1 MQFIAGDQQLK
12 KWVIGLATVGLLLMT
27 GCGHQ
32 QGKQTGAAASRSRQ
46 VAASERARSKVRR
59 AASSQ
64 SARRAATSKASAASA
79 AAAASRAKQAALPAS
94 LTAELTKTV
103 SDLTG
108 TYSIYLSDPQT
119 GATWSYHNQA
129 QRSASVIKLFIMGYA
144 FKEALAGQ
152 FDMNATYTLRAQDI
166 VGGTGS
172 LQGMAV
178 GTRLTNSQLITKMIQ
193 VSDNTATNVLIT
205 RLGGFAPINAYAKS
219 VGATATT
226 LARKMLDTS
235 ALARGVDNQTSAH
248 DLGVFLTKL
257 AENKLAGAKADTQ
270 MLGIL
275 AGQTN
280 RTKLPAQVP
289 SGVTTYNKTGEY
301 DSPYGVENDAAIF
314 KAGSHSRIIV
324 VLSQGGVLTQQ
335 VSAMNQIGRLV
346 GRSLLTAH

>member
-1 MQFIAGDQQLK
+1 MK
-12 KWVIGLATVGLLLMT
+12 KWVIGLATLDLLLLT

-32 QGKQTGAAASRSRQ
+32 QDKQTEATASRSRQ
-46 VAASERARSKVRR
+46 VAASKRASNK
-59 AASSQ
+59 
-64 SARRAATSKASAASA
+64 ARRAAANRASAAS

-94 LTAELTKTV
+94 LTAELTKAV
-103 SDLTG
+103 SGLTG

-144 FKEALAGQ
+144 FKEALAGH
-152 FDMNATYTLRAQDI
+152 FDMNAIYTLRAQDI

-172 LQGMAV
+172 LQSMAV
-178 GTRLTNSQLITKMIQ
+178 GTRLTNLQLITKMIQ

-257 AENKLAGAKADTQ
+257 AENKLAGARADTQ

-314 KAGSHSRIIV
+314 TAGSHSRVIV
-324 VLSQGGVLTQQ
+324 VLSQAGVLAQQ
-335 VSAMNQIGRLV
+335 VRAMNQIGRLV
-346 GRSLLTAH
+346 GQSLLTAH